1 MCVQVTLLT
10 PILAAKQRELTY
22 YRQHDG
28 IVKSVGGLIRR
39 ARSGLRDP
47 RQRPLNEAG
56 GTFPPHTDPGKMV
69 TSSHYLEAPRRLRA
83 FVRAHETSLVV
94 LAALVGTISG
104 LVVAAMS
111 AAVEGL
117 HVLLFNLEM
126 GDRLSSQFRIE
137 PLRALLVPSL
147 GGLLLGV
154 AFLLLLRWRPARE
167 IDPIE
172 ANALHGGRMSFRGS
186 LIVALQ
192 TVWSSGVGASVGLE
206 AGYTQLASGLAA
218 SLGRG
223 FHLRRGDQRIMVG
236 CGAAAA
242 IAGAFGAPL
251 AGAFYAFE
259 LVIGG
264 YTPASLTPVGVAA
277 VAGYFVAHGIHSDV
291 AGRRRRC
298 GRRCARARS
307 RHRGVA
313 RRPGGAVRHRHHAR
327 RGAVRDV
334 ACQDQALAAAAAG
347 AGGPRRRPARPDN
360 AAGDV
365 VGARR
370 AAFCRICFNS
380 AFGARDHFHPES
392 DCFRHL
398 AGIGFRG
405 GLFFATLFLGA
416 IGGHLFAGGFDAIWP
431 GLNLSPNVYAIIGM
445 SALSASVIG
454 GPLTMSFIA
463 LELTGNLWLT
473 TAVLVAV
480 IISTQITRELFGYSF
495 ATWRLHLRGET
506 IRSAAD
512 VGWIRDLTVRSL
524 MRRDVATVSAN
535 MAIEEFRDKFPLGSK
550 TQVVAVDGTGRYV
563 GLALVADAHAPDIKA
578 PDGLIGL
585 LHYRDVVL
593 HPGMNIQEAI
603 AVFDA
608 AEAELLAVVDIDG
621 EHRPIGLLTEA
632 HAMRRYAEESEQR
645 RREVIGDI

>member
-1 MCVQVTLLT
+1 
-10 PILAAKQRELTY
+10 
-22 YRQHDG
+22 
-28 IVKSVGGLIRR
+28 
-39 ARSGLRDP
+39 
-47 RQRPLNEAG
+47 
-56 GTFPPHTDPGKMV
+56 MV
-69 TSSHYLEAPRRLRA
+69 TTSRYLEAPRRLRA

-94 LAALVGTISG
+94 LAGLIGTTGG
-104 LVVAAMS
+104 LVVVAMS
-111 AAVEGL
+111 MAVAGL
-117 HVLLFNLEM
+117 HALLFDISIRE
-126 GDRLSSQFRIE
+126 RLSSQPSIE

-147 GGLLLGV
+147 GGLVLGL

-186 LIVALQ
+186 VIVALQ

-223 FHLRRGDQRIMVG
+223 FHLRRADQRIMVG

-277 VAGYFVAHGIHSDV
+277 VAGYFVTHGFAALSLGIGVGPVGDIR
-291 AGRRRRC
+291 GRDLAIAALL
-298 GRRCARARS
+298 GILAALFGIVIM
-307 RHRGVA
+307 RGVA
-313 RRPGGAVRHRHHAR
+313 LCETLLSKTGLWPP
-327 RGAVRDV
+327 
-334 ACQDQALAAAAAG
+334 L
-347 AGGPRRRPARPDN
+347 RPALGGL
-360 AAGDV
+360 A
-365 VGARR
+365 VGLLALLTPQVM
-370 AAFCRICFNS
+370 S
-380 AFGARDHFHPES
+380 SGHGALHF
-392 DCFRHL
+392 
-398 AGIGFRG
+398 AGIVSMPLTFIAAVFVLKAIASVISLGSGFRG
-405 GLFFATLFLGA
+405 GLFFATLLLGVL
-416 IGGHLFAGGFDAIWP
+416 GGRLFAAGVDTIWP
-431 GLNLSPNVYAIIGM
+431 GLDLDPNVYAIVGM

-463 LELTGNLWLT
+463 LESTGNLWLT

-512 VGWIRDLTVRSL
+512 VGWIRDLTVGRL
-524 MRRDVATVSAN
+524 MRQDLATVSAD
-535 MAIEEFRDKFPLGSK
+535 MPIGEFRGKFPLGSK
-550 TQVVAVDGTGRYV
+550 NRVVAVDAGGRYV
-563 GLALVADAHAPDIKA
+563 GLALVAEAHAPDIDA
-578 PDGLIGL
+578 AGGLAGI

-593 HPGMNIQEAI
+593 HPVMNIQEAI

-608 AEAELLAVVDIDG
+608 AEAESLVVVETGG
-621 EHRPIGLLTEA
+621 EQRPIGILSEA

-645 RREVIGDI
+645 RREAVGDV

>member
-1 MCVQVTLLT
+1 MTR
-10 PILAAKQRELTY
+10 IKAAKPWRAALPAVHGSGEMVT
-22 YRQHDG
+22 
-28 IVKSVGGLIRR
+28 R
-39 ARSGLRDP
+39 AR
-47 RQRPLNEAG
+47 
-56 GTFPPHTDPGKMV
+56 
-69 TSSHYLEAPRRLRA
+69 YLEAPQRLRA
-83 FVRAHETSLVV
+83 FVRAHEASLVV
-94 LAALVGTISG
+94 LALLIGTLGG
-104 LVVAAMS
+104 LAVAVMS
-111 AAVEGL
+111 VAVEGL
-117 HVLLFNLEM
+117 HVLLFNLEW
-126 GDRLSSQFRIE
+126 GDRLSAQFHIE

-186 LIVALQ
+186 LIVSLQ

-223 FHLRRGDQRIMVG
+223 FHLRRADQRIMVG

-277 VAGYFVAHGIHSDV
+277 VAGYFVTHVFSPLTLGVGVGPVGDVLGRDLAVAALLGILAALV
-291 AGRRRRC
+291 GIAIM
-298 GRRCARARS
+298 
-307 RHRGVA
+307 RGVA
-313 RRPGGAVRHRHHAR
+313 LCEALLAKTRIPHPVRPALGGLAV
-327 RGAVRDV
+327 GLL
-334 ACQDQALAAAAAG
+334 ALATPQVMSSGHGALHFAG
-347 AGGPRRRPARPDN
+347 FVSIPLT
-360 AAGDV
+360 V
-365 VGARR
+365 VASMFLLKAIASILSLG
-370 AAFCRICFNS
+370 S
-380 AFGARDHFHPES
+380 
-392 DCFRHL
+392 
-398 AGIGFRG
+398 GFRG

-416 IGGHLFAGGFDAIWP
+416 LGGHLFAGVIDAIWP
-431 GLNLSPNVYAIIGM
+431 ALKLDPNVYAIIGM

-463 LELTGNLWLT
+463 LESTGNLWLT

-480 IISTQITRELFGYSF
+480 MIATQITRELFGYSF
-495 ATWRLHLRGET
+495 ATWRFHLRGET

-524 MRRDVATVSAN
+524 MRSDLTTVDAS
-535 MAIEEFRDKFPLGSK
+535 MPIEEFREKFPLGSK
-550 TQVVAVDGTGRYV
+550 TRVVAVDGSGRYA
-563 GLALVADAHAPDIKA
+563 GLALVAEAHAPDLEA
-578 PDGLIGL
+578 VNGIGDI
-585 LHYRDVVL
+585 LHFKDVVL
-593 HPGMNIQEAI
+593 HPVMNIQEAI

-608 AEAELLAVVDIDG
+608 AEAESLVVVEPG
-621 EHRPIGLLTEA
+621 EAHRPIGVLSES
-632 HAMRRYAEESEQR
+632 HAVRRYAEESEQR
-645 RREVIGDI
+645 RREAVGEA

>member
-1 MCVQVTLLT
+1 
-10 PILAAKQRELTY
+10 
-22 YRQHDG
+22 
-28 IVKSVGGLIRR
+28 
-39 ARSGLRDP
+39 
-47 RQRPLNEAG
+47 
-56 GTFPPHTDPGKMV
+56 MV
-69 TSSHYLEAPRRLRA
+69 TTSRYLEAPRRLRA
-83 FVRAHETSLVV
+83 FVRAHESSLVV
-94 LAALVGTISG
+94 LAVLVGATAG

-111 AAVEGL
+111 NAVEAL
-117 HVLLFNLEM
+117 HVVLFNLEW
-126 GDRLSSQFRIE
+126 GDRLSSQYRID

-147 GGLLLGV
+147 GGLLLGF
-154 AFLLLLRWRPARE
+154 AFLLLARVRPARE

-186 LIVALQ
+186 VIVALQ

-218 SLGRG
+218 SLGRA
-223 FHLRRGDQRIMVG
+223 FHLRRADQRLMVG

-277 VAGYFVAHGIHSDV
+277 VAGYFVAHAFTILSFGVGVGPVGDVLGRDLAIASLLGILAALV
-291 AGRRRRC
+291 GIAIM
-298 GRRCARARS
+298 
-307 RHRGVA
+307 RGVA
-313 RRPGGAVRHRHHAR
+313 L
-327 RGAVRDV
+327 
-334 ACQDQALAAAAAG
+334 CETLLAKTRLWS
-347 AGGPRRRPARPDN
+347 PLRPAL
-360 AAGDV
+360 GGLV
-365 VGARR
+365 VGLLALVTPQVM
-370 AAFCRICFNS
+370 S
-380 AFGARDHFHPES
+380 SGHGALHF
-392 DCFRHL
+392 
-398 AGIGFRG
+398 AGFVSIPLTVIATMFILKAIASIVSLGSGFRG

-416 IGGHLFAGGFDAIWP
+416 LGGHLFAAGFDIIWP
-431 GLNLSPNVYAIIGM
+431 GLGLNPNVYAIIGM

-463 LELTGNLWLT
+463 LESTGNLWLT

-512 VGWIRDLTVRSL
+512 IGWIRDLTVRSL
-524 MRRDVATVSAN
+524 MRPDVTTVNAD
-535 MAIEEFRDKFPLGSK
+535 MPVAQFREKFPLGSK
-550 TQVVAVDGTGRYV
+550 TRVVAVDGAGHYA
-563 GLALVADAHAPDIKA
+563 GLALVAEAHAPDVEATK
-578 PDGLIGL
+578 GLAGI
-585 LHYRDVVL
+585 LHHCDVVL
-593 HPGMNIQEAI
+593 YPVMNIQEAI

-608 AEAELLAVVDIDG
+608 AEAESLAVVETDG
-621 EHRPIGLLTEA
+621 NRRPIGILTEA

-645 RREVIGDI
+645 RREAVGDI

>member
-1 MCVQVTLLT
+1 MSMAVAGLHTLLFD
-10 PILAAKQRELTY
+10 ISIRE
-22 YRQHDG
+22 
-28 IVKSVGGLIRR
+28 
-39 ARSGLRDP
+39 
-47 RQRPLNEAG
+47 
-56 GTFPPHTDPGKMV
+56 
-69 TSSHYLEAPRRLRA
+69 
-83 FVRAHETSLVV
+83 
-94 LAALVGTISG
+94 
-104 LVVAAMS
+104 
-111 AAVEGL
+111 
-117 HVLLFNLEM
+117 
-126 GDRLSSQFRIE
+126 RLSSQPGIE

-147 GGLLLGV
+147 GGLVLGL

-186 LIVALQ
+186 VIVALQ

-223 FHLRRGDQRIMVG
+223 FHLRRADQRIMVG

-277 VAGYFVAHGIHSDV
+277 VAGYFVTHGFAALSLGIGVGPVGDIR
-291 AGRRRRC
+291 GRDLAIAALL
-298 GRRCARARS
+298 GILAALFGIVIM
-307 RHRGVA
+307 RGVA
-313 RRPGGAVRHRHHAR
+313 LCETLLSKTGLWPP
-327 RGAVRDV
+327 
-334 ACQDQALAAAAAG
+334 L
-347 AGGPRRRPARPDN
+347 RPALGGL
-360 AAGDV
+360 A
-365 VGARR
+365 VGLLALLTPQVM
-370 AAFCRICFNS
+370 S
-380 AFGARDHFHPES
+380 SGHGALHF
-392 DCFRHL
+392 
-398 AGIGFRG
+398 AGIVSMPLTFIAVVFVLKAIASVISLGSGFRG
-405 GLFFATLFLGA
+405 GLFFATLLLGVL
-416 IGGHLFAGGFDAIWP
+416 GGRLFAAGFDTIWP
-431 GLNLSPNVYAIIGM
+431 GLNLDPNVYAIVGM

-463 LELTGNLWLT
+463 LESTGNLWLT

-512 VGWIRDLTVRSL
+512 VGWIRDLTVGRL
-524 MRRDVATVSAN
+524 MRQDLTTVSAD
-535 MAIEEFRDKFPLGSK
+535 MRIEQFRGKFPLGSK
-550 TQVVAVDGTGRYV
+550 NRVVAVDAAGRYV
-563 GLALVADAHAPDIKA
+563 GLALVAEAHAPDIDATK
-578 PDGLIGL
+578 GLAGI

-593 HPGMNIQEAI
+593 YPVMNIQEAI

-608 AEAELLAVVDIDG
+608 AEAESLVVVETGG
-621 EHRPIGLLTEA
+621 EQRPIGILSEA

-645 RREVIGDI
+645 RREAVGDI

>member
-1 MCVQVTLLT
+1 
-10 PILAAKQRELTY
+10 
-22 YRQHDG
+22 
-28 IVKSVGGLIRR
+28 
-39 ARSGLRDP
+39 
-47 RQRPLNEAG
+47 
-56 GTFPPHTDPGKMV
+56 
-69 TSSHYLEAPRRLRA
+69 
-83 FVRAHETSLVV
+83 
-94 LAALVGTISG
+94 
-104 LVVAAMS
+104 MS
-111 AAVEGL
+111 AVVEGM
-117 HVLLFNLEM
+117 HVLLFNIEI
-126 GDRLSSQFRIE
+126 GERLSSQYAID
-137 PLRALLVPSL
+137 PLRAVLVPSL
-147 GGLLLGV
+147 GGLILGV
-154 AFLLLLRWRPARE
+154 AFLVLQRFRPARE

-186 LIVALQ
+186 VIVALQ

-223 FHLRRGDQRIMVG
+223 FHLRRADQRIMVG

-277 VAGYFVAHGIHSDV
+277 VAGYFVAHAFTVLSFGVGIGPVGDV
-291 AGRRRRC
+291 LGRDLAIAALL
-298 GRRCARARS
+298 GVLAALFGIGIM
-307 RHRGVA
+307 RGVA
-313 RRPGGAVRHRHHAR
+313 L
-327 RGAVRDV
+327 
-334 ACQDQALAAAAAG
+334 CEQLLAKTRLW
-347 AGGPRRRPARPDN
+347 PPLRPALGGLGVGLLALITPQVMSSGHG
-360 AAGDV
+360 ALHFAGFV
-365 VGARR
+365 SIPLSV
-370 AAFCRICFNS
+370 
-380 AFGARDHFHPES
+380 
-392 DCFRHL
+392 L
-398 AGIGFRG
+398 ATIFVLKAIASVISLGSGFRG

-416 IGGHLFAGGFDAIWP
+416 LGGHLFAGGFDAIWP
-431 GLNLSPNVYAIIGM
+431 GFDLSPNVYAIIGM

-463 LELTGNLWLT
+463 LESTGNLWLT

-512 VGWIRDLTVRSL
+512 IGWIRDLTVRSL
-524 MRRDVATVSAN
+524 MRQDLATVNAD
-535 MAIEEFRDKFPLGSK
+535 MGIEEFRDKFPLGSK
-550 TQVVAVDGTGRYV
+550 NQVVAVDGNGRYV
-563 GLALVADAHAPDIKA
+563 GLALVADAHATDSEA
-578 PDGLIGL
+578 TGRLIDL
-585 LHYRDVVL
+585 LHFRDVVL

-608 AEAELLAVVDIDG
+608 AEAESLVVVDTDG
-621 EHRPIGLLTEA
+621 EHRPIGVLSEA

-645 RREVIGDI
+645 RREVLGEI

>member
-1 MCVQVTLLT
+1 
-10 PILAAKQRELTY
+10 
-22 YRQHDG
+22 
-28 IVKSVGGLIRR
+28 
-39 ARSGLRDP
+39 
-47 RQRPLNEAG
+47 
-56 GTFPPHTDPGKMV
+56 MV
-69 TSSHYLEAPRRLRA
+69 PTSRFLEAPRRLRA

-94 LAALVGTISG
+94 LAALVGTIGG

-117 HVLLFNLEM
+117 HVVLFNLEM
-126 GDRLSSQFRIE
+126 GDRLSSQYRIE

-154 AFLLLLRWRPARE
+154 AFLLLQRWRPARE
-167 IDPIE
+167 VDPIE

-186 LIVALQ
+186 VIVALQ
-192 TVWSSGVGASVGLE
+192 TIWSSGVGASVGLE
-206 AGYTQLASGLAA
+206 AGYTQLASGIAA

-223 FHLRRGDQRIMVG
+223 FHLRRADQRLMVG

-277 VAGYFVAHGIHSDV
+277 VAGYFVAHGFTVLSLGVSVGPVGDV
-291 AGRRRRC
+291 LGHDLAIAALLGILAALV
-298 GRRCARARS
+298 GIGIM
-307 RHRGVA
+307 RGVA
-313 RRPGGAVRHRHHAR
+313 LCEALLSKTRLWPPLRLALGG
-327 RGAVRDV
+327 
-334 ACQDQALAAAAAG
+334 L
-347 AGGPRRRPARPDN
+347 
-360 AAGDV
+360 V
-365 VGARR
+365 VGLLALVTPQVM
-370 AAFCRICFNS
+370 S
-380 AFGARDHFHPES
+380 SGHGALHF
-392 DCFRHL
+392 
-398 AGIGFRG
+398 AGFVSIPLSVVATVFILKSIASIASLGSGFRG

-416 IGGHLFAGGFDAIWP
+416 LGGHLFAGAFDTVWP
-431 GLNLSPNVYAIIGM
+431 ALKLNPNVYAIIGM

-463 LELTGNLWLT
+463 LESTGNLWLT

-495 ATWRLHLRGET
+495 ATWRFHLRGET

-524 MRRDVATVSAN
+524 MRQDLATVSAS
-535 MAIEEFRDKFPLGSK
+535 MPIEEFRDQFPLGSK
-550 TQVVAVDGTGRYV
+550 TLAVAVDGTGRYA
-563 GLALVADAHAPDIKA
+563 GLALVAEAHAPDVEA
-578 PDGLIGL
+578 PNGLVDI

-608 AEAELLAVVDIDG
+608 AEAESLVVVETDG
-621 EHRPIGLLTEA
+621 EHRPIGTLTEA

-645 RREVIGDI
+645 RREAVGDI